1 MATPVGQRP
10 AKVPSVLRCAY
21 SRVVSLEAAIRDL
34 CVSSSLEPPE
44 LRRADDPP
52 EYADTLL
59 RRTFVAFPFSR
70 PTASS
75 RRHLPAARRP
85 RRRHLPRA
93 LAALPLAEPAEQ
105 RAVQRRAPTRPE
117 HQPPILR
124 RGCQLRDHATDP
136 AAPRPPDV
144 DVVHK
149 SAAIDALR
157 RPAWRTFASR
167 VGDAVFLHLLTRA
180 SVFTPLG
187 ERGSSGDAPSPPV
200 RIYSCAARR
209 SRPRREVARAPPR
222 APEPQPPKMR
232 ARVT

>member
-59 RRTFVAFPFSR
+59 RRTFVAFPSR
-70 PTASS
+70 APPLPPDVTFQLLGDPDDVIS
-75 RRHLPAARRP
+75 RALSLLFRWQNQPNNVLCNGARRRGP
-85 RRRHLPRA
+85 NTNRRSSA
-93 LAALPLAEPAEQ
+93 GGANFATT
-105 RAVQRRAPTRPE
+105 RRI
-117 HQPPILR
+117 PP
-124 RGCQLRDHATDP
+124 P
-136 AAPRPPDV
+136 PRPPDV

-187 ERGSSGDAPSPPV
+187 ERGSSV
-200 RIYSCAARR
+200 
-209 SRPRREVARAPPR
+209 
-222 APEPQPPKMR
+222 
-232 ARVT
+232 

>member
-59 RRTFVAFPFSR
+59 RRTFVAFPSR
-70 PTASS
+70 APPLPPDVTFQLLGDPDDVIS
-75 RRHLPAARRP
+75 RALSLLFRWQNQPNNVLCNGARRRGP
-85 RRRHLPRA
+85 NTNRRSSA
-93 LAALPLAEPAEQ
+93 G
-105 RAVQRRAPTRPE
+105 
-117 HQPPILR
+117 
-124 RGCQLRDHATDP
+124 GCQLRDHATDP

-167 VGDAVFLHLLTRA
+167 VGDAVFLHLSRA
-180 SVFTPLG
+180 RP
-187 ERGSSGDAPSPPV
+187 
-200 RIYSCAARR
+200 C
-209 SRPRREVARAPPR
+209 SRP
-222 APEPQPPKMR
+222 
-232 ARVT
+232 